1 MKTKA
6 EFERFYQ
13 SILNSTEH
21 LKHLT
26 ERERINLKEKFLST
40 YNKYSKV
47 RLPEDHVSVL
57 RELHRNSDII
67 ILRQDKGRGVV
78 IMDRNRY
85 ISKGEEFLNAQEF
98 VEVDEDPTKSFQD
111 KVQRSLLSIKN
122 CFDSNT

>member
-1 MKTKA
+1 M
-6 EFERFYQ
+6 FRFYQ

-47 RLPEDHVSVL
+47 RLPEDHVTVL

-78 IMDRNRY
+78 IMD
-85 ISKGEEFLNAQEF
+85 IL
-98 VEVDEDPTKSFQD
+98 VDKPMEKQPKM
-111 KVQRSLLSIKN
+111 RCGCI
-122 CFDSNT
+122 